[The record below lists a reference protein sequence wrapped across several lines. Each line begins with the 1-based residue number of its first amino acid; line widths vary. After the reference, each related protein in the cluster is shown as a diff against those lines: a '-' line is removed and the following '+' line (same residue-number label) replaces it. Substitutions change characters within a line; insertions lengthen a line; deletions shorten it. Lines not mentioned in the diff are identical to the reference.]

1 MEYTPDVYDAFR
13 VLDWDGETKR
23 TGFVVGGEDDDGG
36 ERYTDVEM
44 SSELIHPF
52 SCLRTLSFNSKIDR
66 TPLKA

>member
-52 SCLRTLSFNSKIDR
+52 FLSTHSVLQLEDR
-66 TPLKA
+66 IG